1 MQAYCVFF
9 FVSYSKCQSN
19 LRIVAIFQDI
29 TNTIWKY
36 RNFMWSSR
44 IKFAS
49 LCQFLESYFWYSD
62 LALITISLISICYK
76 LDRGNL
82 TRRIKCTGHILAPYL
97 LVAFIIQAWWK
108 KLDLHFSTEKTFTS
122 NLFLIIFPPLKSMPL
137 WATWTLK
144 PSLTKTNISTSHG
157 LCLDCLF

>member
-36 RNFMWSSR
+36 RNFMSNSMT
-44 IKFAS
+44 KFTVVCRFLDS
-49 LCQFLESYFWYSD
+49 DLCYSD

-97 LVAFIIQAWWK
+97 LVAFIIQAWLK
-108 KLDLHFSTEKTFTS
+108 KTRFAVFPVQK
-122 NLFLIIFPPLKSMPL
+122 LFYQNYF
-137 WATWTLK
+137 
-144 PSLTKTNISTSHG
+144 
-157 LCLDCLF
+157 